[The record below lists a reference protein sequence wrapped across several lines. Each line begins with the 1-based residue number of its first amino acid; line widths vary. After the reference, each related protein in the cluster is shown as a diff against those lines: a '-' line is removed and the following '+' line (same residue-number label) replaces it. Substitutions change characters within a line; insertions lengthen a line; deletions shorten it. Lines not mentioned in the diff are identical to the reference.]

1 MKTNL
6 RLIGGKRLQSPNNIY
21 TRPTT
26 LRVREAIF
34 NILSNRVENSN
45 WLDLF
50 SGTGAISCEAYNHGA
65 KKIVAIE
72 KNKKNSNICLNNI
85 LSLQNIDS
93 RKNDIDVICKDVL
106 NWTKPN
112 YERNLSSKIFDF
124 NKFKFDF
131 VYLDPPYD
139 SNFHELVLNQIFNCD
154 FLKKDST
161 VICEHSPNL
170 IIKKST
176 LWETVDIRDYGQSRL
191 TFLINVQHSRTSSV
205 LIPCTYE

>member
-6 RLIGGKRLQSPNNIY
+6 RLIGGKKLKSPNNFY

-34 NILSNRVENSN
+34 NILNNRVQDSN

-65 KKIVAIE
+65 RKIIAIE
-72 KNKKNSNICLNNI
+72 KNKINSKICLENL
-85 LSLQNIDS
+85 LSLEDAEN
-93 RKNDIDVICKDVL
+93 RKDDIEVICKDVL

-112 YERNLSSKIFDF
+112 YERNLSSKIMDL
-124 NKFKFDF
+124 NKLKFDF

-139 SNFHELVLNQIFNCD
+139 VNFHELVLKQIFKCN
-154 FLKKDST
+154 FLKKNST
-161 VICEHSPNL
+161 VICEHSPDVY
-170 IIKKST
+170 IKKSSI
-176 LWETVDIRDYGQSRL
+176 WETIDVRDYGQSRL
-191 TFLINVQHSRTSSV
+191 TFLINVQH
-205 LIPCTYE
+205 P

>member
-1 MKTNL
+1 MKTKL
-6 RLIGGKRLQSPNNIY
+6 RLIGGKKLQSPNNSY

-34 NILSNRVENSN
+34 NILNNRVENSN

-65 KKIVAIE
+65 RKIIAIE
-72 KNKKNSNICLNNI
+72 KNKNNSKICLKNL
-85 LSLQNIDS
+85 LSLRDIKN
-93 RKNDIDVICKDVL
+93 RKNDIEVICKDVL

-112 YERNLSSKIFDF
+112 YERNLSSKVMDL
-124 NKFKFDF
+124 NKLKFDF

-139 SNFHELVLNQIFNCD
+139 ENFHELVLNQIFNCN
-154 FLKKDST
+154 FLKEDSI

-176 LWETVDIRDYGQSRL
+176 LWETIDIRDYGQSRL
-191 TFLINVQHSRTSSV
+191 TFLINV
-205 LIPCTYE
+205 

>member
-6 RLIGGKRLQSPNNIY
+6 RLIGGKKLQSPKNIY

-34 NILSNRVENSN
+34 NILNNRVENSN

-50 SGTGAISCEAYNHGA
+50 SGTGSISCEAYNHGA
-65 KKIVAIE
+65 RKIIAIE
-72 KNKKNSNICLNNI
+72 KNKINSRICLENL
-85 LSLQNIDS
+85 LSLEDIEN
-93 RKNDIDVICKDVL
+93 RENDIEVICKDVL

-112 YERNLSSKIFDF
+112 YYRKSLSKNFDF
-124 NKFKFDF
+124 DKLKFDF

-139 SNFHELVLNQIFNCD
+139 VDFHELVLNQIFNCN
-154 FLKKDST
+154 FLKKDSI

-170 IIKKST
+170 YIKKSS
-176 LWETVDIRDYGQSRL
+176 LWETVDVRDYGQSRL
-191 TFLINVQHSRTSSV
+191 TFLIDVQH
-205 LIPCTYE
+205 P

>member
-6 RLIGGKRLQSPNNIY
+6 RLIGGKRLQSPKNIH

-34 NILSNRVENSN
+34 NILNNRVENSN

-50 SGTGAISCEAYNHGA
+50 SGTGSISCEAYNHGA
-65 KKIVAIE
+65 RKIIAIE
-72 KNKKNSNICLNNI
+72 KNKINSRICLENL
-85 LSLQNIDS
+85 LSLEDIEN
-93 RKNDIDVICKDVL
+93 RENDIEVICKDVL

-112 YERNLSSKIFDF
+112 YDRKSLSKNFDF
-124 NKFKFDF
+124 DKLKFDF

-139 SNFHELVLNQIFNCD
+139 VDFHELVLNQIFNCN
-154 FLKKDST
+154 FLKKDSI

-170 IIKKST
+170 YIKKSS
-176 LWETVDIRDYGQSRL
+176 LWETVDVRDYGQSRL
-191 TFLINVQHSRTSSV
+191 TFLIDVQH
-205 LIPCTYE
+205 P

>member
-26 LRVREAIF
+26 LRVREAVF
-34 NILSNRVENSN
+34 NILNNRVENSN

-65 KKIVAIE
+65 RKIIAIE
-72 KNKKNSNICLNNI
+72 KNKNNSKICLKNI
-85 LSLQNIDS
+85 LSLQDINN
-93 RKNDIDVICKDVL
+93 RKNDVDVICKDVL

-112 YERNLSSKIFDF
+112 FERNLSSKIIDL
-124 NKFKFDF
+124 NELKFDF
-131 VYLDPPYD
+131 VYIDPPYNV
-139 SNFHELVLNQIFNCD
+139 NFQEIVLNQIFCCN
-154 FLKKDST
+154 FLKKDSI

-176 LWETVDIRDYGQSRL
+176 SWETIDVRDYGQSRL
-191 TFLINVQHSRTSSV
+191 TFLINVQH
-205 LIPCTYE
+205 P

>member
-1 MKTNL
+1 MKSNL
-6 RLIGGKRLQSPNNIY
+6 RLIGGKKLQCPNNIY

-34 NILSNRVENSN
+34 NILNNKVLNSN

-65 KKIVAIE
+65 RKIIAIE
-72 KNKKNSNICLNNI
+72 KNKNNSKICLKNL
-85 LSLQNIDS
+85 LSLHDIET

-112 YERNLSSKIFDF
+112 YERNLSSKIMDL
-124 NKFKFDF
+124 NKLKFDF
-131 VYLDPPYD
+131 VYLDPPYNE
-139 SNFHELVLNQIFNCD
+139 NFHELVLSQIFNCN
-154 FLKKDST
+154 FLKKDSI

-170 IIKKST
+170 FIKKST
-176 LWETVDIRDYGQSRL
+176 LWETIDVRNYGQSRL
-191 TFLINVQHSRTSSV
+191 TFLINVQH
-205 LIPCTYE
+205 P

>member
-6 RLIGGKRLQSPNNIY
+6 RLIGGKKLQSPNNSY

-26 LRVREAIF
+26 LRVREALF
-34 NILSNRVENSN
+34 NILNNRVKNSN

-65 KKIVAIE
+65 RKIIAIE
-72 KNKKNSNICLNNI
+72 KNKNNSKICLKNL
-85 LSLQNIDS
+85 LSLHDIDN

-112 YERNLSSKIFDF
+112 YERYLSSKVIDLK
-124 NKFKFDF
+124 NLKFDF

-139 SNFHELVLNQIFNCD
+139 VNFHELVLNRIFNCN
-154 FLKKDST
+154 FLKKDAI
-161 VICEHSPNL
+161 VICEHSPK
-170 IIKKST
+170 ISIKKST
-176 LWETVDIRDYGQSRL
+176 LWETIDVRNYGQSKL
-191 TFLINVQHSRTSSV
+191 TFLINV
-205 LIPCTYE
+205 

>member
-26 LRVREAIF
+26 LRVREALF
-34 NILSNRVENSN
+34 NILNNKVENCN

-65 KKIVAIE
+65 RKIVAIE
-72 KNKKNSNICLNNI
+72 KDKNNSKICLKNF
-85 LSLQNIDS
+85 LSLQDIDK

-112 YERNLSSKIFDF
+112 YNRNLSSKIINL
-124 NKFKFDF
+124 NKLKFDF
-131 VYLDPPYD
+131 VYLDPPYNAD
-139 SNFHELVLNQIFNCD
+139 FHELVLSQIFNCN
-154 FLKKDST
+154 FLKKNSI
-161 VICEHSPNL
+161 VICEHSPNQ

-176 LWETVDIRDYGQSRL
+176 LWETIDVRNYGQSRL
-191 TFLINVQHSRTSSV
+191 TFLINVQHA
-205 LIPCTYE
+205 

>member
-6 RLIGGKRLQSPNNIY
+6 RLIGGKKLKSPNNFY

-34 NILSNRVENSN
+34 NILNNRVEDSN

-65 KKIVAIE
+65 RKIIAIE
-72 KNKKNSNICLNNI
+72 KNKINSKICLENL
-85 LSLQNIDS
+85 LSLENVEN
-93 RKNDIDVICKDVL
+93 RKNDIEVICKDVL

-112 YERNLSSKIFDF
+112 YERNLSSKIMDL
-124 NKFKFDF
+124 NKLKFDF

-139 SNFHELVLNQIFNCD
+139 VNFHELVLKQIFKCN
-154 FLKKDST
+154 FLKKHST
-161 VICEHSPNL
+161 VICEHSPDVY
-170 IIKKST
+170 IKKSSI
-176 LWETVDIRDYGQSRL
+176 WETIDVRDYGQSRL
-191 TFLINVQHSRTSSV
+191 TFLIKVQH
-205 LIPCTYE
+205 P

>member
-6 RLIGGKRLQSPNNIY
+6 RLIGGKKLQSPNNSY

-34 NILSNRVENSN
+34 NILNKRVENSN

-65 KKIVAIE
+65 KKIIAVE
-72 KNKKNSNICLNNI
+72 KNKSTSKICLKNL
-85 LSLQNIDS
+85 LSLQDVES

-106 NWTKPN
+106 NWTKPS
-112 YERNLSSKIFDF
+112 YDRNLSSKNMDI
-124 NKFKFDF
+124 NILKFDF

-139 SNFHELVLNQIFNCD
+139 VNFHELVLNQIFNCN
-154 FLKKDST
+154 FLKKDSI

-170 IIKKST
+170 IIKNST
-176 LWETVDIRDYGQSRL
+176 LWETEDVRDYGQSRL
-191 TFLINVQHSRTSSV
+191 TFLINVQH
-205 LIPCTYE
+205 P

>member
-6 RLIGGKRLQSPNNIY
+6 RLIGGKRLHSPNNSY

-34 NILSNRVENSN
+34 NILKNRVENSN

-65 KKIVAIE
+65 KKIIAIE
-72 KNKKNSNICLNNI
+72 KNKNNSKICLNNL
-85 LSLQNIDS
+85 LSLQDIDN

-112 YERNLSSKIFDF
+112 YERNISSKIM
-124 NKFKFDF
+124 NLKKLKFDF
-131 VYLDPPYD
+131 VYLDPPYEV
-139 SNFHELVLNQIFNCD
+139 NFHELVLNQIFNCN
-154 FLKKDST
+154 FLKKDSI
-161 VICEHSPNL
+161 VICEHSQNL
-170 IIKKST
+170 YINKKS
-176 LWETVDIRDYGQSRL
+176 LWETIDVRDYGQSRL
-191 TFLINVQHSRTSSV
+191 TFLIKVQNS
-205 LIPCTYE
+205 

>member
-26 LRVREAIF
+26 LRVREALF
-34 NILSNRVENSN
+34 NILNNRVVNSN

-50 SGTGAISCEAYNHGA
+50 SGTGSISCEAYNHGA
-65 KKIVAIE
+65 KKIIAVE
-72 KNKKNSNICLNNI
+72 KNKSNSRICLKNL
-85 LSLQNIDS
+85 LSLQDIEN

-112 YERNLSSKIFDF
+112 YERNLSSKIEGI
-124 NKFKFDF
+124 NILKFDF

-139 SNFHELVLNQIFNCD
+139 VDFYELVLNQIFNCN
-154 FLKKDST
+154 FLKKDSI

-170 IIKKST
+170 HIKKNN
-176 LWETVDIRDYGQSRL
+176 LWETIDVRNYGQSRL
-191 TFLINVQHSRTSSV
+191 TFLIHVQH
-205 LIPCTYE
+205 P

>member
-6 RLIGGKRLQSPNNIY
+6 RLIGGKRLQSPNNLN

-34 NILSNRVENSN
+34 NILNNRVENSN

-65 KKIVAIE
+65 RKIIAIE
-72 KNKKNSNICLNNI
+72 RNKNNSKICLKNL
-85 LSLQNIDS
+85 LSLQDVVK

-106 NWTKPN
+106 LWTKPN
-112 YERNLSSKIFDF
+112 YERNLSSKIIDL
-124 NKFKFDF
+124 NNLKFDF
-131 VYLDPPYD
+131 VYLDPPYEV
-139 SNFHELVLNQIFNCD
+139 NFHELVLNQIFNCN
-154 FLKKDST
+154 FLKKDSI

-170 IIKKST
+170 FIKKST
-176 LWETVDIRDYGQSRL
+176 LWETIDVRNYGQSRL
-191 TFLINVQHSRTSSV
+191 TFLINVQH
-205 LIPCTYE
+205 P

>member
-1 MKTNL
+1 MKSNL
-6 RLIGGKRLQSPNNIY
+6 RLIGGKKLQSPNNTR

-34 NILSNRVENSN
+34 NILNNRVEDSN

-50 SGTGAISCEAYNHGA
+50 SGTGSISCEAYNHGA
-65 KKIVAIE
+65 RKIIAIE
-72 KNKKNSNICLNNI
+72 KNINNSKICLKNL
-85 LSLQNIDS
+85 LSLQDMEN

-112 YERNLSSKIFDF
+112 YERNLSSKIMDL
-124 NKFKFDF
+124 NKLKFDF

-139 SNFHELVLNQIFNCD
+139 VNFHELVLNQIFNCN
-154 FLKKDST
+154 FLKKEST

-170 IIKKST
+170 NIKKSN
-176 LWETVDIRDYGQSRL
+176 LWETIDVRDYGQSRL
-191 TFLINVQHSRTSSV
+191 TFLINVQHT
-205 LIPCTYE
+205 

>member
-26 LRVREAIF
+26 LRVREAVF
-34 NILSNRVENSN
+34 NILNDRVENSN

-65 KKIVAIE
+65 RKIVAIE
-72 KNKKNSNICLNNI
+72 KNKNNSKICLKNI
-85 LSLQNIDS
+85 LSLQDIDN

-106 NWTKPN
+106 NWTNPN
-112 YERNLSSKIFDF
+112 YKRNLSSKILDL

-139 SNFHELVLNQIFNCD
+139 ANFHELVLNQIFNCN
-154 FLKKDST
+154 FLKKDSI

-170 IIKKST
+170 FIKKNN
-176 LWETVDIRDYGQSRL
+176 LWETIDVRDYGQSRL
-191 TFLINVQHSRTSSV
+191 TFLINVQHS
-205 LIPCTYE
+205 